1 MDDAYSRSAV
11 HCDADH
17 ACYVVKVSFLERL
30 CAVDR
35 VNPHGNIF
43 CLKFFSVGAWIQIHR
58 GHRGLVLHDLL
69 QLLLVLL
76 RLLAAP
82 LRRLLEKVS
91 GQEWTFAG
99 LQQLLWL
106 DESIVCIVG
115 LFCWLFTLADYLYT
129 WKKLT

>member
-1 MDDAYSRSAV
+1 MDDAYPRSTV

-17 ACYVVKVSFLERL
+17 ARHVVKVSFRERL

-35 VNPHGNIF
+35 VDPHGNIF
-43 CLKFFSVGAWIQIHR
+43 CLKFFSVSAWVQIHR
-58 GHRGLVLHDLL
+58 GHRRLVLHDLL

-91 GQEWTFAG
+91 GQEWTVAG
-99 LQQLLWL
+99 L
-106 DESIVCIVG
+106 
-115 LFCWLFTLADYLYT
+115 
-129 WKKLT
+129 